1 MSIKK
6 TIFGAKVPYAK
17 QKFDGQLQLQQM
29 PDTSAQAAQPFK
41 EEIEAATVQHS
52 IDRAHAEFAY
62 EKHLEQASEI
72 KENTLLAK
80 LAPFSPIIQELT
92 QIPIDKFEE
101 WRDKQAQ
108 EEVGRQRRLAE
119 LEGGI
124 EAMEANFSNPIVKSL
139 GENPEASAH
148 LRTKLFSM
156 DLGMMRRVASYK
168 VEAFAK
174 DYAAGFAQFQASGQ
188 TITLPDATSPTGARE
203 LNVGSVSRA
212 EEIDAVLRAYDSQ
225 LEALFANDPP
235 EIYQEFKEKVSK
247 ERTKIKARLSKQV
260 NGLRGAHVEAQA
272 LQSFDA
278 GASMALTLQR
288 IALSPTKDGIRG
300 FPKALE
306 ILEKHI
312 KLGISNGDYT
322 LYHINEVWAKQSA
335 SLPGDKEKRGL
346 NETYRRTMLNSL
358 RKHWNETKDK
368 RVGLTTAQNDAKYES
383 LKAQVQNQVFVENQR
398 PNKQMIEQIRRDALR
413 FKPDAKLTWLDNI
426 EKGYST
432 LAEEKDALQTHF
444 DALII
449 QQRMPVDP
457 SELQARLLN
466 FPDLL
471 NRYREQ
477 NARNNA
483 VVKDPL
489 ITEGRKAIQGWLY
502 SPSSTP
508 NTGGGDFKYDIS
520 GPKGYAS
527 VVGIAKAT
535 AKYNEMV
542 GTALAMMPSDATE
555 EQKRQM
561 IAGVGEQFKTWFNQ
575 ERGNKNSPFYFGNE
589 TGVGGY
595 YQIHR
600 YSTGDGKSLS
610 GNELENLTIKNSQR
624 LQDFQQAAVV
634 KFGKGKDALNK
645 AFRDAE
651 TLSLLISP
659 AEAEEAFENASQ
671 GKPLPIRF
679 KYLTTHITGGN
690 PLQLASLAVKT
701 LTNKDLVF
709 GKSLDNPAY
718 LATFDMD
725 QMNRGTYDRFLNRT
739 GMAQVRES
747 QRLSNTIPIPENPQA
762 TAAGQQGEPGEASTQ
777 VTMTTEQV
785 SQELPNPEFAT
796 SPYFQEQLTLAVSK
810 YGEEEAVR
818 RLRLLGE
825 KRNIEWLKNY
835 TLPEN

>member
-1 MSIKK
+1 MSIQK
-6 TIFGAKVPYAK
+6 TIFGVKAPYTK
-17 QKFDGQLQLQQM
+17 EKFDGQLQLQQM

-41 EEIEAATVQHS
+41 EEIEAATVQHT

-188 TITLPDATSPTGARE
+188 TITLPDATSPTGTRE

-235 EIYQEFKEKVSK
+235 EIYQEFREKVSK

-260 NGLRGAHVEAQA
+260 NGIRGAHVEAQA

-346 NETYRRTMLNSL
+346 NETYRRTLLNSL
-358 RKHWNETKDK
+358 RKHWNDTKDK
-368 RVGLTTAQNDAKYES
+368 RRGLTTARNDDKYFAY
-383 LKAQVQNQVFVENQR
+383 KQQIQFQVFEGNQR
-398 PNKQMIEQIRRDALR
+398 PNKAQLEQFREEAKRLKYDADLSWIDDIERG
-413 FKPDAKLTWLDNI
+413 F
-426 EKGYST
+426 ST
-432 LAEEKDALQTHF
+432 LTEQKADLQKNYDA
-444 DALII
+444 II
-449 QQRMPVDP
+449 MQQRMPVDP
-457 SELQARLLN
+457 SKLNAELLN

-483 VVKDPL
+483 VAKDP
-489 ITEGRKAIQGWLY
+489 IIEAGRKGVQGWLY
-502 SPSSTP
+502 NPSSSDL
-508 NTGGGDFKYDIS
+508 GGGDFKYDLA

-527 VVGIAKAT
+527 VVGIPKAIAKW
-535 AKYNEMV
+535 NQMV
-542 GTALAMMPSDATE
+542 GEDLALLPPDATE
-555 EQKRQM
+555 EDKRVM
-561 IAGVGEQFKTWFNQ
+561 VAATTERFKTWFNQ
-575 ERGNKNSPFYFGNE
+575 QRLDKTSPFYYGQENN
-589 TGVGGY
+589 TGGY
-595 YQIHR
+595 YQINR
-600 YSTGDGKSLS
+600 VSTGDGKSLS
-610 GNELENLTIKNSQR
+610 GSELEQLSIKNYQR
-624 LQDFQQAAVV
+624 LQDFQQAAVS
-634 KFGKGKDALNK
+634 KFGKGSDSITK
-645 AFRDAE
+645 AFKDAE
-651 TLSLLISP
+651 TLSILVSA
-659 AEAEEAFENASQ
+659 AEAEEAFENARQ
-671 GKPLPIRF
+671 GKPIPPRF

-701 LTNKDLVF
+701 LTGKTLVF

-718 LATFDMD
+718 QATFDM
-725 QMNRGTYDRFLNRT
+725 NELSKGRYDRFMNLN
-739 GMAQVRES
+739 GMSKRREADRILNS
-747 QRLSNTIPIPENPQA
+747 THIPENPQA
-762 TAAGQQGEPGEASTQ
+762 TADGQQGELGEVSTQ
-777 VTMTTEQV
+777 VTMTQEEIEQTV
-785 SQELPNPEFAT
+785 RNPEFAN
-796 SPYFQEQLTLAVSK
+796 SSYFQEEFAKMVQK
-810 YGEEEAVR
+810 YGSEAAAVEV
-818 RLRLLGE
+818 LRQKGRE
-825 KRNIEWLKNY
+825 KNIPWLMNY
-835 TLPEN
+835 PLPEN